1 VEYKDV
7 VFKMKGAF
15 IMVVTVYINF
25 NGNCREAVQFY
36 AEVFKTEKPEIMTF
50 AEMPPDP
57 DFTVP
62 EEAKD
67 LILHTSINING
78 STVMFSD
85 ILPGT
90 RLISGNNISLTVMT
104 ASVEETE
111 KLFNQLKEGGTVDME
126 LQETFYSKRYGSL
139 TDKYGIMWQIMVD
152 DEQM

>member
-1 VEYKDV
+1 MEYKDV
-7 VFKMKGAF
+7 IISMKGVI

-25 NGNCREAVQFY
+25 NGNCRDAVHFY
-36 AEVFKTEKPEIMTF
+36 AEVFKTNKPEIMTF
-50 AEMPPDP
+50 SEMPPDP
-57 DFTVP
+57 DFKVP
-62 EEAKD
+62 EEARD
-67 LILHTSINING
+67 LVLHTSLNING

-90 RLISGNNISLTVMT
+90 PLISGNNISLTVMT